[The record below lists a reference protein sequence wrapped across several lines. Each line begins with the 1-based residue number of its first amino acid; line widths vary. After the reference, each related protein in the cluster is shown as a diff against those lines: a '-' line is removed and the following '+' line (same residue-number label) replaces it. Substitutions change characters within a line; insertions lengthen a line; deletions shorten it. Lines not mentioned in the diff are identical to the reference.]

1 MILRGKKNC
10 VTSFGDR
17 EDKEHWKTK
26 RNYGLPY
33 RLFHP
38 SMALV
43 CPFPVRQTHIITR
56 IRI

>member
-1 MILRGKKNC
+1 MK
-10 VTSFGDR
+10 SFGDR
-17 EDKEHWKTK
+17 EDKEHWKTE